1 MPLIENKKI
10 KNKKKRKTY
19 IKQNIYIS
27 HQMYILKIENLYKYI
42 WIKIIIN
49 IYDLWYIY
57 E

>member
-10 KNKKKRKTY
+10 KNKKKKKTY

-42 WIKIIIN
+42 
-49 IYDLWYIY
+49 
-57 E
+57 